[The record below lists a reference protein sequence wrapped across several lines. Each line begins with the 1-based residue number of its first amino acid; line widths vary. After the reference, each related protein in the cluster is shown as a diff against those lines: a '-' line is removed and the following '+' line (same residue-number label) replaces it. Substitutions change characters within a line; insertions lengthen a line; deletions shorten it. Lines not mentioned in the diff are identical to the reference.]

1 MRCLLSATALAITCL
16 AGAASAQSCGGNY
29 TVARGDS
36 LSLIA
41 DKMYKNAALWT
52 SIHTLNLKGI
62 GENPNSIR
70 VGQTLELACLNGL
83 PTGLPGG
90 RTALAPD
97 DIAPAAPERAAQ
109 EPVVT
114 RAATGLL
121 SAPSLPKVKLVTADD
136 FAPFTQRGLMNDGL
150 LAEVVSAAMTNA
162 VGENGHDTFWI
173 NDWSS
178 HLDTMMPGQLV
189 EMAFPWSRPDCDAN
203 PTQERCVSFYFS
215 EPMFEYLILLFVD
228 KSRPIPFQTD
238 ADLEGRTIC
247 RPAGYLNHML
257 DHKGRNWLSEG
268 KITLVQPNSVSDC
281 FELLSEGKVEAVV
294 MNEFTARDAIKSM
307 GLSDQVAPVQSR
319 PVSITG
325 LHVLIH
331 KDHPQA
337 ETLLTTINTGLA
349 GIKSSGQYGEIVS
362 RHMEQIWASF

>member
-1 MRCLLSATALAITCL
+1 MRRLFCATALAITCL
-16 AGAASAQSCGGNY
+16 AGAVSAQACGGNY
-29 TVARGDS
+29 TVERGDS
-36 LSLIA
+36 LSVIA
-41 DKMYKNAALWT
+41 DKLYKNAGLWT
-52 SIHTLNLKGI
+52 SIHTLNMKDI

-70 VGQTLELACLNGL
+70 VGQMLDLACLNGL
-83 PTGLPGG
+83 PTGLPDG
-90 RTALAPD
+90 RTTLAPQET
-97 DIAPAAPERAAQ
+97 APVAP

-121 SAPSLPKVKLVTADD
+121 SPPSLPKVKLVTADD

-150 LAEVVSAAMTNA
+150 LAEVVSAAMSNA
-162 VGENGHDTFWI
+162 VGEDGHDTFWI

-203 PTQERCVSFYFS
+203 PTQERCVNFYFS

-238 ADLEGRTIC
+238 ADIEGRTIC
-247 RPAGYLNHML
+247 RPEGFLNHML
-257 DHKGRNWLSEG
+257 DQNGRNWLADG

-281 FELLSEGKVEAVV
+281 FELLTEGKVEAVV
-294 MNEFTARDAIKSM
+294 MNEFTARDAIKTM
-307 GLSDQVAPVQSR
+307 GLTDQVAPVQSR

-331 KDHPQA
+331 KEHPQA
-337 ETLLTTINTGLA
+337 DTLLTTINTGLA
-349 GIKSSGQYGEIVS
+349 GIKSSGQYGEIVT